1 MTVLVKFGSAL
12 VSASVGVDHRFLRAK
27 CGELAGLLAAG
38 TQVLVVSSGAVAAG
52 MEAEGISQRPQDV
65 LELQL
70 LSGIGQVRLMR
81 CYRDYLKLHGVQ
93 TAQVL
98 LTHYNFDSP
107 PEQRAVTAVLRAYLS
122 RGIVPVINENDL
134 VNKEELDTA
143 GRFTDND
150 ILAAL
155 VAERLGVDLALLLT
169 TVPGLLDSAGQ
180 LLPTVEQV
188 TPEIRALANDSV
200 AEARSGQPGPGPSG
214 VGGMASK
221 LEAAGQMTAAG
232 IDVVVGDGRRA
243 LQDLVS
249 NAAPRTLF
257 VAERHRHQRSAS

>member
-12 VSASVGVDHRFLRAK
+12 VSASAGVDHRFLRAK
-27 CGELAGLLAAG
+27 CAELAGLLAAG
-38 TQVLVVSSGAVAAG
+38 TKVVVVSSGAVAAG
-52 MEAEGISQRPQDV
+52 MEAEGVSQRPQDV

-81 CYRDYLKLHGVQ
+81 CYRDYFRLHGVQ

-98 LTHYNFDSP
+98 LTHYNFGSP
-107 PEQRAVTAVLRAYLS
+107 SEERAVTAVLRAYLA

-169 TVPGLLDSAGQ
+169 TVPGLLDNAGR
-180 LLPTVEQV
+180 LLPTVERV
-188 TPEIRALANDSV
+188 TPEIRALANDTV
-200 AEARSGQPGPGPSG
+200 DRPGL
-214 VGGMASK
+214 GGMASK

-232 IDVVVGDGRRA
+232 IDVVVGDGRRT
-243 LQDLVS
+243 LQDLVT

-257 VAERHRHQRSAS
+257 VGNRHGQRSAS